1 MQHGLVEPVV
11 EYALVLAVDLA
22 RVDLVY
28 LEANSSDKLISM
40 RQFRFKPGL
49 SLILLSLIL
58 AITLT
63 GCGNKGPL
71 KPADAPT
78 PAANG

>member
-1 MQHGLVEPVV
+1 MQHGLVERVV
-11 EYALVLAVDLA
+11 ELARDLAVDLA

-28 LEANSSDKLISM
+28 LTANFSNKLISM
-40 RQFRFKPGL
+40 RQFRFKPGV
-49 SLILLSLIL
+49 SVILLSLIL
-58 AITLT
+58 AMTLA

-71 KPADAPT
+71 KPAEAPT